1 MFWSSWNRADKT
13 LFATAVIFV
22 AALFLLLVY
31 PTNLFARGFLACA
44 DAALVGGIA
53 DWFAV
58 TALFRKPLGF
68 SWHTALLPRRRE
80 AFVEASV
87 TLVQREIFSRQKL
100 FQALKNIDLA
110 ARLLDVLRDKTL
122 QEKIVAT
129 SLHYMRCYVG
139 HIDFKQQTKALAAKI
154 RLELAQKEPAE
165 IFTLLGQWLRDKEQD
180 HALVGKLSKFLSQ
193 KVAAPE
199 FTQKVESLLTSYVEE
214 NTKGT
219 LSSLFLN
226 IGKSTNVLNIP
237 DIMTLVRQQALEDLS
252 ELAKKDSPLQQKI
265 LALCYEKAEELSKD
279 ADFLAFFRK
288 ILDELLQGLPLEE
301 AIEKSITLFQKH
313 FFMTQHTKKLDT
325 VSFMLHEKI
334 TAVMV
339 EELQRVLVLIGKDAK
354 IKSALKQ
361 LLYDMAARLALKAQE
376 IIAVVVRDALAR
388 LTDEQLNHLVYDKL
402 EPDLLWIRMNGS
414 IVGAALGLI
423 IFVLLQLVH

>member
-87 TLVQREIFSRQKL
+87 TLLQREIFSRQKL

-129 SLHYMRCYVG
+129 FLHYMRCYVG

-279 ADFLAFFRK
+279 ADFLTFFRK